1 MLFFICSTYSVFI
14 IIIFYRYNINM
25 KSEKRSHVATQSVKL
40 KHYRWAFKMFAL
52 SLCLSLLFSLL
63 SQSILSRLGA
73 VFACLM
79 IGLFIFISVVFDMI
93 GIAAT
98 SANEDYFKS
107 QLKNQISGA
116 DIGMRMIKNS
126 EKVCSFCA
134 DVVGDICGI
143 LSGAGGAC
151 VIMSIAK
158 NISNPSVVIIVSTLV
173 SSLIAGLTILSKALM
188 KERAIKNAN
197 KIILRLGK
205 ILDKIFFRKKQK
217 NSEKNV
223 DK

>member
-1 MLFFICSTYSVFI
+1 
-14 IIIFYRYNINM
+14 M
-25 KSEKRSHVATQSVKL
+25 KSQKRPQVTTQSLRL
-40 KHYRWAFKMFAL
+40 KHYRWAFKMFVL
-52 SLCLSLLFSLL
+52 SICLSSMFSLL
-63 SQSILSRLGA
+63 SQSVLSKLGA
-73 VFACLM
+73 VFACVM
-79 IGLFIFISVVFDMI
+79 IVLFIFISVIFDMI
-93 GIAAT
+93 GIAVT
-98 SANEDYFKS
+98 SADEEYFEM
-107 QLKNQISGA
+107 QIAKQITGA

-158 NISNPSVVIIVSTLV
+158 NISNPNIVVIISTLV

-188 KERAIKNAN
+188 KEQAIKNAN

-205 ILDKIFFRKKQK
+205 ILDKLFFRKKIKK
-217 NSEKNV
+217 NVKNV
-223 DK
+223 DKDK